1 LLKNI
6 YFPVLHFSLPKT
18 LEIMSFSI
26 EKQEKYVLIG
36 VKEGKLDATISP
48 DLKAEL
54 VKLNAEGHRNLILDL
69 TLVKYIDSSGLSAIL
84 VANRLCQDINGV
96 LVLAGVSEHVMKLIK
111 ISQLNN
117 ILEILPTVA
126 EAIDSVFMTEL
137 EKDFNNP
144 EN

>member
-1 LLKNI
+1 
-6 YFPVLHFSLPKT
+6 
-18 LEIMSFSI
+18 MSFSI